1 MLLDGR
7 HHRSF
12 HAGNEW
18 DPAGDCGR
26 PAFGCEEDLAKRI
39 GSEGKGLDPV
49 DRAILAALSDDAR
62 VTMAE
67 LARAVGLSAP
77 SVAERVRR
85 LEEAGVIT
93 GYRAVVSPSA
103 LGLPIAAWLRIRP
116 VPGELERVAGI
127 IRDIPEIVE
136 CDRVTGEDCF
146 LARAHLRSLADL
158 ERVIDRIIPYAM
170 TNTSVIQ
177 SSPVPPRLPPL
188 RGSGG

>member
-1 MLLDGR
+1 M
-7 HHRSF
+7 
-12 HAGNEW
+12 
-18 DPAGDCGR
+18 
-26 PAFGCEEDLAKRI
+26 AKRI

-103 LGLPIAAWLRIRP
+103 LGVPIAAWLRIRP

-188 RGSGG
+188 RGAGG

>member
-1 MLLDGR
+1 M
-7 HHRSF
+7 
-12 HAGNEW
+12 
-18 DPAGDCGR
+18 
-26 PAFGCEEDLAKRI
+26 AKRV
-39 GSEGKGLDPV
+39 GSEGAGLDPV
-49 DRAILAALSDDAR
+49 DRAILAALADDAR

-188 RGSGG
+188 RSAGG

>member
-1 MLLDGR
+1 M
-7 HHRSF
+7 
-12 HAGNEW
+12 
-18 DPAGDCGR
+18 
-26 PAFGCEEDLAKRI
+26 AKRI
-39 GSEGKGLDPV
+39 GSEGEGLDPV
-49 DRAILAALSDDAR
+49 DRAILAALADDAR

-67 LARAVGLSAP
+67 LARTVGLSAP

-188 RGSGG
+188 RSAGG

>member
-1 MLLDGR
+1 M
-7 HHRSF
+7 
-12 HAGNEW
+12 
-18 DPAGDCGR
+18 
-26 PAFGCEEDLAKRI
+26 AKRI
-39 GSEGKGLDPV
+39 GSEGEGLDPV

-188 RGSGG
+188 RGAGG

>member
-1 MLLDGR
+1 M
-7 HHRSF
+7 
-12 HAGNEW
+12 
-18 DPAGDCGR
+18 
-26 PAFGCEEDLAKRI
+26 AKRI
-39 GSEGKGLDPV
+39 GSEGEGLDPV

-67 LARAVGLSAP
+67 LARTVGLSAP

-188 RGSGG
+188 RDAGG